1 MFFSRCPSILVHK
14 FTTHLRKRSRFH
26 DSMKIVAN
34 YFEKKNYGGWN
45 YFMKNVSVGE
55 WLRAC
60 VFLVF
65 QTIEN
70 YCLTKPYEGAERKQQ

>member
-1 MFFSRCPSILVHK
+1 
-14 FTTHLRKRSRFH
+14 
-26 DSMKIVAN
+26 
-34 YFEKKNYGGWN
+34 
-45 YFMKNVSVGE
+45 MKNVSVGE